1 MTAELIKTLYFIS
14 FVISVFYFLSLAVV
28 TKKHNIY
35 HLCASLLVV
44 TENVG
49 ALCVI
54 LSTGTEMAMLGNRIT
69 FISVCF
75 MPLALVIVWCRIC
88 GFRMNDFC
96 RITLAVISGIS
107 LALAWFQGDK
117 GVFYKTA
124 YYYTSG
130 GISGIRWTR
139 GPGFYFCMSV
149 QVMYLL
155 IALGVWIYA
164 ARSKK
169 RFSHHTI
176 IPALLIFISISSGHL
191 FSILMRHTVFSLS
204 VIPFGY
210 TVSLFFFN
218 ILFTKLGLYDMSIS
232 LLNMKGRTHS
242 NGYIVFD
249 RKNRLTAYN
258 TVALGLFPEL
268 DEIPVDSIGSDYLYT
283 SLYELIYKPLFVL
296 NHNSTDIFEIKE
308 KKYYGSVK
316 DICDTF
322 SNKSKGYIVELLD
335 ATYSFKTKE
344 IMETSSARLKQDVY
358 ASVKHI
364 EEIRQS
370 IVSGMAS
377 MIESRDRS
385 TGGHIIRTSDV
396 VGIFIEKLKQESYPV
411 PDDFLHKVVIAA
423 PMHDLGKIAVDDEVL
438 KKQGKY
444 TPEEFDKMKLHASEG
459 ARIVRKVLAGY
470 DDQNLIDISVNVAH
484 YHHEKW
490 NGNGYP
496 DGLKEEEIPLE
507 ARIMALADV
516 FDALVSKR
524 CYKEAY
530 SYDEAF
536 SIIRESSGSHFDPA
550 LTEYFLQCRPELE
563 KLYNENKA

>member
-1 MTAELIKTLYFIS
+1 MTVELAKTLYFIAL
-14 FVISVFYFLSLAVV
+14 VISVLYFLSLAIVSA
-28 TKKHNIY
+28 KHNIY
-35 HLCASLLVV
+35 HLCAALLVV

-49 ALCVI
+49 SMCIV
-54 LSTGTEMAMLGNRIT
+54 LSDGMEMAILGNRIS
-69 FISVCF
+69 FIAVCF
-75 MPLALVIVWCRIC
+75 LPLALVIVWCRIC
-88 GFRMNDFC
+88 GLRMRDGYG
-96 RITLAVISGIS
+96 ITLAVFSGAALI
-107 LALAWFQGDK
+107 LAWLQDYK
-117 GVFYKTA
+117 GFFYKSVSYLTN
-124 YYYTSG
+124 G
-130 GISGIRWTR
+130 GIARLNVVKGT
-139 GPGFYFCMSV
+139 GFHVCMGFMSV
-149 QVMYLL
+149 YLL
-155 IALGVWIYA
+155 ISIGTWIYV

-176 IPALLIFISISSGHL
+176 IPFIMIIVSIGAGYVANQFLNHFQIPL
-191 FSILMRHTVFSLS
+191 NAV
-204 VIPFGY
+204 PFGY
-210 TVSLFFFN
+210 TLSLLFYES
-218 ILFTKLGLYDMSIS
+218 LFTKLSLYDMNIS
-232 LLNMKGRTHS
+232 LLNARGRSHA

-249 RKNRLTAYN
+249 KKNRLTAYN
-258 TVALGLFPEL
+258 AIALELFPEL
-268 DEIPVDSIGSDYLYT
+268 DEIKIDSVGGDYLYT
-283 SLYELIYKPLFVL
+283 SLYELVYKPLFVL
-296 NHNSTDIFEIKE
+296 NRTSTDIFEIHE
-308 KKYYGSVK
+308 KKYYGSVNE
-316 DICDTF
+316 ICDTY
-322 SNKSKGYIVELLD
+322 SSKSKGYIVELLD

-344 IMETSSARLKQDVY
+344 IMETSSARLKQDVS

-396 VGIFIEKLKQESYPV
+396 VGIFIEKLKQVSYPV

-470 DDQNLIDISVNVAH
+470 DDQNLIDIAVNVAH

-536 SIIRESSGSHFDPA
+536 GIIKESSGSHFDPA

-563 KLYNENKA
+563 KLYDENKA